1 MPGPGETTAPRAGR
15 RNLHARDRAVE
26 LISAIPAWAWLTLL
40 IGLSFGIRAL
50 LASRD
55 PSPWIYSDEILYSDL
70 AKSFAATGHFAIRD
84 SPGTGGFGIVYP
96 ILISPAWALF
106 KNVTL
111 AYTGAKLINSFVMSL
126 SAIPVYLLARRLAGT
141 TAAVCAAVLTLALPA
156 MVYTST
162 IMTES
167 AFLPVFLFWVLAVVA
182 ALERPTVLRQLAAVG
197 LTFVAYLTRTQGI
210 VLLPAF
216 ITAIILVVCLE
227 AVEDDRP
234 WPSAVLRR
242 VAGFVATWVTLLAGA
257 AAFFVYEVQI
267 RGKSPQNAVFGAY
280 SVLTDSTY
288 SAKAVSRWFVYQ
300 LGELDLAVGVL
311 PLAAFLLL
319 LFVAVRRRPFLP
331 QARVFAVVALSA
343 AVWLLVEV
351 AGFASTP
358 FGKQIQERNVFYLE
372 PLFMIA
378 LAVWAFGKLPASSRA
393 TAAAALVSAAIVGAV
408 PFDSF
413 IDARAVS
420 NAFGLL
426 PLMRIAQRGTVGS
439 GQLELVIVV
448 AAVCAGLVFLL
459 LPRRFLLV
467 APALVLVY
475 LAWANSPVEGIT
487 SQASRDS
494 RVGGVPAP
502 RTWIDSTV
510 GTRPDVAAIWT
521 GAPGLNF
528 VALWDNEFFNRSV
541 GPVYNINGPPDGLP
555 QETIVLDPA
564 SASLHH
570 ADGTPLRAKYVLVDR
585 SMTIAGRVL
594 ASDPGT
600 GMTLYRVDNPVRL
613 VGATAGIYPDQRSG
627 PSVQYTRYPCTGG
640 TLTATLVGYR
650 PLQPRPITV
659 VATGPTGTLGRVVVR
674 PDETRQLSVPLSPS
688 NRRCLVNFSISPTT
702 VPAKVLGNKDT
713 RVLGIR
719 FRSLVFRPGR

>member
-1 MPGPGETTAPRAGR
+1 VPDPGETTAPRAGR

-26 LISAIPAWAWLTLL
+26 LISAVPAWAWLTLL
-40 IGLSFGIRAL
+40 IGLSFGIRAF

-126 SAIPVYLLARRLAGT
+126 SAIPAYLLARRLAGT
-141 TAAVCAAVLTLALPA
+141 AAAVCAAVLTLALPA

-197 LTFVAYLTRTQGI
+197 LTFVAYLTRNQG
-210 VLLPAF
+210 VALLPALV
-216 ITAIILVVCLE
+216 TALVLLVCLE
-227 AVEDDRP
+227 AVEDERP
-234 WPSAVLRR
+234 WPRAALARAAR
-242 VAGFVATWVTLLAGA
+242 FAATWLTLLVGVV
-257 AAFFVYEVQI
+257 AFFVYEVQI
-267 RGKSPQNAVFGAY
+267 RGKSPTSAVLGGY
-280 SVLTDSTY
+280 SVLTNSTY
-288 SAKAVSRWFVYQ
+288 SAKAVARWFVYH
-300 LGELDLAVGVL
+300 LGELDLAVGIL

-319 LFVAVRRRPFLP
+319 LFVAVKPRPFLA

-343 AVWLLVEV
+343 SVWLLVEV
-351 AGFASTP
+351 GAFAASP
-358 FGKQIQERNVFYLE
+358 FGRQIQERNVFYLE
-372 PLFMIA
+372 PLFLIA
-378 LAVWAFGKLPASSRA
+378 LAAWAFGKMPASPRT

-413 IDARAVS
+413 LDSRAVS

-426 PLMRIAQRGTVGS
+426 PLWRIELRGTVAG
-439 GQLELVIVV
+439 GQLELVIVLV
-448 AAVCAGLVFLL
+448 AICAGLLFIL

-475 LAWANSPVEGIT
+475 LAWANSPIEGMT

-494 RVGGVPAP
+494 RVGGVPGP
-502 RTWIDSTV
+502 RTWIDNKV

-521 GAPGLNF
+521 GAPGVNF

-555 QETIVLDPA
+555 QETIVLDPE

-570 ADGTPLRAKYVLVDR
+570 ADGRPLRAKYVLVDR

-613 VGATAGIYPDQRSG
+613 AGATAGIYPDHWSG
-627 PSVQYTRYPCTGG
+627 ASVQYTRYPCARG

-659 VATGPTGTLGRVVVR
+659 VATGPNGTLGRVVVR
-674 PDETRQLSVPLSPS
+674 PDATRRLSVPLSPS
-688 NRRCLVNFSISPTT
+688 NRRCLVNFSVSPTT
-702 VPAKVLGNKDT
+702 IPAKVLGNKDT

-719 FRSLVFRPGR
+719 FRSLVFRPGP